1 MKTLSR
7 LKFFNY
13 VLLVIAILLAITA
26 IFAFVN
32 GNITS
37 VICNILWMGCEVV
50 FFSMNKKFI
59 QIKQDNANVDA
70 FLWDIYNT
78 IEKYGA
84 VIITENEDGIWE
96 ITQGIAVERGNPS
109 CSAENNDQIEFTH
122 ISDNDEC

>member
-13 VLLVIAILLAITA
+13 VLLVIAIILAITA
-26 IFAFVN
+26 IFAFIN

-37 VICNILWMGCEVV
+37 GICNILWMGCEVV

-59 QIKQDNANVDA
+59 QIKQDAADVYA
-70 FLWDIYNT
+70 FLLDMFNT
-78 IEKYGA
+78 IETYGSA
-84 VIITENEDGIWE
+84 IITEADDGTWRLSK
-96 ITQGIAVERGNPS
+96 GVHDSPS

-122 ISDNDEC
+122 ISDNDKC

>member
-1 MKTLSR
+1 MKT

-13 VLLVIAILLAITA
+13 ILLVLATLMAITA
-26 IFAFVN
+26 VFAFIN

-37 VICNILWMGCEVV
+37 GICNIMWMGCEVI

-70 FLWDIYNT
+70 FLLDINNT
-78 IEKYGA
+78 IGTYGA
-84 VIITENEDGIWE
+84 AIITKDDDGTWS
-96 ITQGIAVERGNPS
+96 ITRGIAVEHNNPS

-122 ISDNDEC
+122 ISDNDQC

>member
-26 IFAFVN
+26 IFAFIN

-37 VICNILWMGCEVV
+37 GICNILWMGCEVV
-50 FFSMNKKFI
+50 FFSMNKKII

-70 FLWDIYNT
+70 FLLDINNT
-78 IEKYGA
+78 IETYDA
-84 VIITENEDGIWE
+84 AIITKDDDGTWS
-96 ITQGIAVERGNPS
+96 ITRGIAVEHNNPS

-122 ISDNDEC
+122 ISDNDKC

>member
-1 MKTLSR
+1 MKT

-13 VLLVIAILLAITA
+13 ILLVLATLMAITA
-26 IFAFVN
+26 VFAFIN

-37 VICNILWMGCEVV
+37 GIYNILWMGCEVV

-70 FLWDIYNT
+70 FLLDIYNT
-78 IEKYGA
+78 IKKYGA

-96 ITQGIAVERGNPS
+96 ITPGIAVEHNNPS
-109 CSAENNDQIEFTH
+109 CSAENNDQIEFGNN
-122 ISDNDEC
+122 SNVGDKK